1 MGLFEQD
8 SHALTRDDRK
18 VIARL
23 EWRFPGLLDT
33 TRRVALQM
41 AVQVTGQARV
51 RHRIEA
57 RGAGYAAFVEGFSLQ
72 LHGGHRPVVF
82 PVVPDEVNPN
92 ADGKVTQEMPP
103 HVFARHQECEAA
115 AEQAASVLLS
125 QLRALERGV
134 SAGGG
139 QCP

>member
-8 SHALTRDDRK
+8 SHALTRVDRK
-18 VIARL
+18 VLARL

-51 RHRIEA
+51 RHRIEVRA
-57 RGAGYAAFVEGFSLQ
+57 AGYAAFVEGFSLQ

-92 ADGKVTQEMPP
+92 ADGKVTSEMPP
-103 HVFARHQECEAA
+103 HVFARHRDCQEAA
-115 AEQAASVLLS
+115 ERAEQILLA
-125 QLRALERGV
+125 QLHALERAA
-134 SAGGG
+134 AGGV
-139 QCP
+139 P